1 MITSDNYF
9 QKFSDKK
16 NIFYFES
23 IFSNFK
29 QSTQSLIHS
38 ESLAFFDINDFSSP
52 FIYFTR
58 IITNQIAENRFTS
71 FLFEFSEIYFRRP
84 NSRSITSLEHL
95 RLITHGYL
103 KIITIK
109 HKTPKLFELF
119 DEEDI

>member
-1 MITSDNYF
+1 MMISDYF
-9 QKFSDKK
+9 KQISERK
-16 NIFYFES
+16 NLFHFDLV
-23 IFSNFK
+23 FSNFK
-29 QSTQSLIHS
+29 NSSQSLIHS
-38 ESLAFFDINDFSSP
+38 ESLAFFDINDFSDS

-58 IITNQIAENRFTS
+58 IITLKISENRFTS